1 MTEREKEL
9 AMMMANAN
17 APKDPIEELR
27 ETIQYEKDEL
37 RKQVQKSWTILG
49 MALVI
54 VLIAGIMV
62 VAWIWKSPE
71 KSSSFHA
78 THFERA
84 VLADYNG
91 KKTVYL
97 INGNDTT
104 RMEVK

>member
-1 MTEREKEL
+1 LQKEEIKMAEREKEF
-9 AMMMANAN
+9 AMRMANAN

-37 RKQVQKSWTILG
+37 RKQVQKSWLIL
-49 MALVI
+49 AISLVLG
-54 VLIAGIMV
+54 LITSVTAITL
-62 VAWIWKSPE
+62 IWESPE
-71 KSSSFHA
+71 KASSFHA

-97 INGNDTT
+97 ING
-104 RMEVK
+104 

>member
-1 MTEREKEL
+1 MTEREKEF
-9 AMMMANAN
+9 AMRMRNAN
-17 APKDPIEELR
+17 NGTDPFEELR
-27 ETIQYEKDEL
+27 EAIQYEKDEL
-37 RKQVQKSWTILG
+37 RKQVQKSWFILG
-49 MALVI
+49 LFAFMAVVI
-54 VLIAGIMV
+54 SASFLIL
-62 VAWIWKSPE
+62 AWGESE

-78 THFERA
+78 THFDRA

>member
-1 MTEREKEL
+1 MTKKDLEL
-9 AMMMANAN
+9 AMRMVNAN

-27 ETIQYEKDEL
+27 EAIQHEKDEL
-37 RKQVQKSWTILG
+37 RQQVRKSWFILSMFAF
-49 MALVI
+49 MAVVI
-54 VLIAGIMV
+54 SASFLIW
-62 VAWIWKSPE
+62 AWGEPE
-71 KSSSFHA
+71 KTSSFHA